1 MTCYCIESRAKKYI
15 KGFGFLSFLRN
26 LSNEYKEQLLDTG
39 LGTLKNCFQKII
51 GTGEFIGNKVGDKIV
66 KPAANSRNVGE

>member
-39 LGTLKNCFQKII
+39 LGTLKTASIKL
-51 GTGEFIGNKVGDKIV
+51 
-66 KPAANSRNVGE
+66 

>member
-15 KGFGFLSFLRN
+15 KGFGFLSFLRD

-39 LGTLKNCFQKII
+39 LGTLKTASKKLQEQENLWEIK
-51 GTGEFIGNKVGDKIV
+51 
-66 KPAANSRNVGE
+66 